1 MTALK
6 YRAGLLSA
14 SEHRLEKS
22 KNTLRTQDF
31 QISISTEPVHQVLV
45 HGFQWPNSSLRCNM
59 KVAQN
64 FVLIW
69 LILTHFCYLC
79 AVAMKGQ
86 IQCKLRKHHQIKKK
100 CCKSKQK
107 KTELKKKTAQKRQ
120 QKCFGEDN
128 NVREHFL
135 KSQANSI
142 CTYGIICIIRLIPS
156 TESSVSFN
164 HATEPWVSFTSAAN
178 V

>member
-1 MTALK
+1 MQYEGGPELCAYMTHSDSF
-6 YRAGLLSA
+6 LLSLC
-14 SEHRLEKS
+14 SSHERS
-22 KNTLRTQDF
+22 
-31 QISISTEPVHQVLV
+31 
-45 HGFQWPNSSLRCNM
+45 NS
-59 KVAQN
+59 V
-64 FVLIW
+64 
-69 LILTHFCYLC
+69 
-79 AVAMKGQ
+79 
-86 IQCKLRKHHQIKKK
+86 QIKKTPSNK
-100 CCKSKQK
+100 KKVLQKQTK
-107 KTELKKKTAQKRQ
+107 KTEFLKKKTAQKRQ

>member
-1 MTALK
+1 MFRDHGNMTALK

-31 QISISTEPVHQVLV
+31 QISISTKPVHQVLV
-45 HGFQWPNSSLRCNM
+45 HGFQWPNSSLRCKM

-107 KTELKKKTAQKRQ
+107 KTEFKKKQLRK
-120 QKCFGEDN
+120 GN
-128 NVREHFL
+128 
-135 KSQANSI
+135 KSVLGKTTMWENTSWSHK
-142 CTYGIICIIRLIPS
+142 LIAYVPMVLY
-156 TESSVSFN
+156 VSYD
-164 HATEPWVSFTSAAN
+164 
-178 V
+178 